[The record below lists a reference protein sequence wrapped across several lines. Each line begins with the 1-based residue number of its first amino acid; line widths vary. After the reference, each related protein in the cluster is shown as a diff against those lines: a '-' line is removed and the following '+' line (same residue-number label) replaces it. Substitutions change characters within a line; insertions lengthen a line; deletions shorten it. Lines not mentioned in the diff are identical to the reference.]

1 MSAGH
6 FAKSLKGNLMRIA
19 VISTAYKLTPTG
31 GYGGIERVVYTLVV
45 LLCEEEEIKKD
56 MYCRH
61 CRWI

>member
-1 MSAGH
+1 
-6 FAKSLKGNLMRIA
+6 MRIA